1 MVVGGLPIPAASHAE
16 RVTKFGLGIIK
27 AVSEVKS
34 PNNENVQI
42 RVGIHSGPVVAG
54 VVGKKMPR
62 YCLFGD
68 TVNTASRMES
78 HGIAGK
84 VHISS
89 STFDAVRD
97 HNTFAFEARGEIN
110 VKGKGV
116 LSTYF
121 CRKTGL
127 LADEDILGSD
137 WSNWTKSEINN
148 PTIHGST
155 IWGSGPANGSGRIH
169 CTSIPPYD
177 ESGID
182 NGSNIIGDQLSA
194 NRCVL
199 IPTPRGGSSS
209 MNDHRL
215 AFGSA
220 PIIGNSNQSAYTN
233 GALTGCQRHTRRAN
247 EVQLTDGPA
256 TSGFTFET
264 EHDFKHG
271 KSRLCVIL

>member
-89 STFDAVRD
+89 STFEAVRD
-97 HNTFAFEARGEIN
+97 HNTLHLKLG
-110 VKGKGV
+110 VK
-116 LSTYF
+116 STSRERVYCQPTSAERPGCWPMKTSGF
-121 CRKTGL
+121 RLEQLDQIRK
-127 LADEDILGSD
+127 
-137 WSNWTKSEINN
+137 NN

-199 IPTPRGGSSS
+199 IPTPRRGSSS

-220 PIIGNSNQSAYTN
+220 PIIGNSGQSAYTN
-233 GALTGCQRHTRRAN
+233 GALTGCQRHARRAN